1 MRTVTS
7 IAPDTTA
14 WKSRGTSPTR
24 CRTRPCSTDSTLPN
38 RRSVVRSTS
47 SSVGNAASSAVIAV
61 MAPVPPRLHRGYRP
75 PHVPSAGPTAACG
88 AHGGRP
94 ARAGEFAGTVPA
106 KWRTEPARTRSSE
119 IWVCA
124 TLRLT
129 GVLLDLTP
137 FCSPEDWVPDRPH
150 IPRAST
156 RPGKGE
162 NDARTRRC
170 SEQATCAPGMA
181 VRGFLVS
188 LPPVCDHCDGVNR
201 TPPNLRKTTE
211 RNLWHP

>member
-61 MAPVPPRLHRGYRP
+61 MAPGPPRLHRGYRP
-75 PHVPSAGPTAACG
+75 PHVPSAGPLAACG

-94 ARAGEFAGTVPA
+94 ARAGEFAGIVPA
-106 KWRTEPARTRSSE
+106 KWRTEPTRTRSSE

-137 FCSPEDWVPDRPH
+137 FCSPDDWVPDPEPTYRERLRALAEERTTPVRADVLSRP
-150 IPRAST
+150 PARRAWL
-156 RPGKGE
+156 
-162 NDARTRRC
+162 
-170 SEQATCAPGMA
+170 SEVA
-181 VRGFLVS
+181 
-188 LPPVCDHCDGVNR
+188 
-201 TPPNLRKTTE
+201 
-211 RNLWHP
+211 